1 MKNGRRYPE
10 TGKLRFFRSYLE
22 GVPYGLQENYDSMK
36 PTSEETALVVCHQDM
51 IEDYL
56 VDMKYKMDTRR
67 KRNRRVSV
75 IGEAFEQGQEDG
87 RKVSLNKQL
96 NNNGSGQQEIEFKD

>member
-1 MKNGRRYPE
+1 MIKALLKKQLSE
-10 TGKLRFFRSYLE
+10 LFAMLF
-22 GVPYGLQENYDSMK
+22 YD
-36 PTSEETALVVCHQDM
+36 
-51 IEDYL
+51 
-56 VDMKYKMDTRR
+56 R